1 MATTTVAAGKISN
14 AIRDGRSIPLTYAL
28 GLDGRPTSDPA
39 EAMQAI
45 RMLPLGATKEGS
57 GHKGYGLGLWVDI
70 FCGGLSGHGFRMAH
84 ENDEAVSHFFGAID
98 PSAFLPS
105 TSSRA

>member
-1 MATTTVAAGKISN
+1 MGPRLRLSATRATTAWRSATRSWRSIAIPAGQQPPYVLDMATTTVAAGKISN

-28 GLDGRPTSDPA
+28 GLDSRPTSDPV

-57 GHKGYGLGLWVDI
+57 GHKGYG
-70 FCGGLSGHGFRMAH
+70 
-84 ENDEAVSHFFGAID
+84 
-98 PSAFLPS
+98 
-105 TSSRA
+105 